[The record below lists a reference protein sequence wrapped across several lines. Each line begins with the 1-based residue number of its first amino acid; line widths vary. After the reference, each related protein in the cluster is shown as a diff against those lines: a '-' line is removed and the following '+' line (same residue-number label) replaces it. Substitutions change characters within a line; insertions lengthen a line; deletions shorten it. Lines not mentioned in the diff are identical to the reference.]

1 MEDSDEDVEAQ
12 DLSHPPRT
20 AVLWEKCIEQSFIVD
35 LSEDES
41 LHFSDLEASF
51 PVHLSQ
57 AGSAASEASL
67 HLSGTAFFVFSSQ
80 IVCVSLLR
88 LNVQSTCRTGVT
100 QVYLIGASVSIYL
113 ISA

>member
-1 MEDSDEDVEAQ
+1 MEDSDEDVEA
-12 DLSHPPRT
+12 HPPRT

-67 HLSGTAFFVFSSQ
+67 HLSGTTFFVFSSQ
-80 IVCVSLLR
+80 IIGVSLLH
-88 LNVQSTCRTGVT
+88 LNVQSTCRIGVT
-100 QVYLIGASVSIYL
+100 QVYLIGASISIYL